1 MPYGSLD
8 TCSNRL
14 GAPFGSRSDTEGRIF
29 LSLDTVD
36 VDIDIFGTSTV
47 SGLGGSSL
55 VSIEFFFC
63 QELIYFWTP
72 LGTGVGRNLIREP
85 QKQVI
90 LAACLTL

>member
-8 TCSNRL
+8 TGSNKL
-14 GAPFGSRSDTEGRIF
+14 CGAPFGSRSDTEGRIF

-36 VDIDIFGTSTV
+36 KDIFGTSTV
-47 SGLGGSSL
+47 SGLGGSSW
-55 VSIEFFFC
+55 VSMEFFFC
-63 QELIYFWTP
+63 QEFIYSWTP
-72 LGTGVGRNLIREP
+72 LGTGVGRSLIEP

>member
-1 MPYGSLD
+1 MFKL
-8 TCSNRL
+8 C
-14 GAPFGSRSDTEGRIF
+14 GAPFSSRSDTEGRIF

-36 VDIDIFGTSTV
+36 IDIFGTSTV
-47 SGLGGSSL
+47 SGLVGSSW

-63 QELIYFWTP
+63 KELIYFWTP

-90 LAACLTL
+90 LSACLTW